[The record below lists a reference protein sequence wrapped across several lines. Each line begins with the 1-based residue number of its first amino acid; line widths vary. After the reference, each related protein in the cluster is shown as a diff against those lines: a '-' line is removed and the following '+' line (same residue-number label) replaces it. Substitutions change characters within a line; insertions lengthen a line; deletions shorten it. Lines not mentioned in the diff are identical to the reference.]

1 MPCEVW
7 FHLLLDHFL
16 ATFSLFL
23 RLLYILQIY
32 KVQPYFRTFV
42 PTGPSL
48 MISLLLQV
56 SPSPTFFYFRKFYST
71 PGLGRSPGEGK
82 GYPLQYSGLE
92 DSMDYMQSRTRL
104 SNFHFD
110 SSIRVPAKMWFP
122 QRNASSPSPCPKAD
136 PHFVL
141 PQSIFYFSC
150 IAVTR
155 IVVKLF
161 AYLKSIFLGS
171 QKCAWGQKLMSL
183 LVSMRHMVGTQ
194 CIFLNSC
201 RCS

>member
-32 KVQPYFRTFV
+32 KVQPYFRTFM

-48 MISLLLQV
+48 TISLLLQV
-56 SPSPTFFYFRKFYST
+56 SPSLTFFYFRKFYST

-92 DSMDYMQSRTRL
+92 NSMDYTQSRTQL

-110 SSIRVPAKMWFP
+110 SSIQVPAKMWFP
-122 QRNASSPSPCPKAD
+122 QRNASWPSPCPKAD
-136 PHFVL
+136 PLFCSPSKHLLLFLHSSYQNCSKIICLFKVHL
-141 PQSIFYFSC
+141 SRQSEMCMRAATHVSIGQCEAHGRSSVHIFE
-150 IAVTR
+150 
-155 IVVKLF
+155 
-161 AYLKSIFLGS
+161 
-171 QKCAWGQKLMSL
+171 LM
-183 LVSMRHMVGTQ
+183 
-194 CIFLNSC
+194 
-201 RCS
+201 

>member
-71 PGLGRSPGEGK
+71 PGLGRSPEEGK

-92 DSMDYMQSRTRL
+92 TFVDTIHGVAKSRTRL
-104 SNFHFD
+104 SDCHFTLHLMAYWFSLGAPYGSILIFFHY
-110 SSIRVPAKMWFP
+110 
-122 QRNASSPSPCPKAD
+122 
-136 PHFVL
+136 
-141 PQSIFYFSC
+141 YF
-150 IAVTR
+150 
-155 IVVKLF
+155 
-161 AYLKSIFLGS
+161 
-171 QKCAWGQKLMSL
+171 L
-183 LVSMRHMVGTQ
+183 LRY
-194 CIFLNSC
+194 I
-201 RCS
+201 